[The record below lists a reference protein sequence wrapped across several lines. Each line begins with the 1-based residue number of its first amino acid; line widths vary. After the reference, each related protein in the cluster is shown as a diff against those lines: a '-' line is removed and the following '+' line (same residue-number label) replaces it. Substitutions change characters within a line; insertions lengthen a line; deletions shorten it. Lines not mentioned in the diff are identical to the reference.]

1 MMLISVFGAFGSFAT
16 FSAFGA
22 FATFSAFGAF
32 TSSIGA
38 ASVAGVSSAVDFI
51 RTTLARPLL
60 ADFAFDVDF
69 AFAGVAVVFF
79 MVEKIRG
86 FWLEVYCKTKLRIVV
101 GR

>member
-38 ASVAGVSSAVDFI
+38 ASVAGVSSAVDFM

-60 ADFAFDVDF
+60 ADFAFDVD
-69 AFAGVAVVFF
+69 FAGVAVVFF